1 MIEEFQKY
9 LPQLRTSRALPSMEI
24 YKVQELGGSTI
35 TDASD
40 VSSSGAGSGTSGSAA
55 IDSVN
60 KQRIPSVT
68 PSTTPSS
75 SQQQQEQSSP
85 PSSQP
90 RPIPKVIST
99 TIAMNWDVHDAFDYD
114 RMLDAIAGW
123 QGTLSTHPIDTL

>member
-1 MIEEFQKY
+1 M
-9 LPQLRTSRALPSMEI
+9 
-24 YKVQELGGSTI
+24 QELGGSTI

-60 KQRIPSVT
+60 KQRIPSVN

-75 SQQQQEQSSP
+75 SQQQQQQQQEQSSP

-114 RMLDAIAGW
+114 RMLDAIAG
-123 QGTLSTHPIDTL
+123 